1 MRAAAVW
8 ALTVLALG
16 ATATAAQAATSSD
29 SVLVKVDPG
38 AGPQARAEVGAA
50 LDADARRPLMAGW
63 AVYDLPGAVTLPQAR
78 DLLSDVPAADAVAL
92 DQRVKPLEVPDDTYW
107 AQQWPLPT
115 IDAPA
120 GWDASVGAAPVTVAV
135 IDTGVDTSQPD
146 LAGRLWRNTGE
157 IAANGIDDDGNGYVD
172 DVGGWNF
179 ADWNTQLYS
188 ASDGDS
194 HGTHVAGT
202 IAARRGNAYGVAGI
216 AANAVV
222 MPLKFLKPGG
232 GFTSDAITAI
242 QYAVANG
249 ARVIN
254 ASWGGTA
261 FSQPLCD
268 AIAQAGASGVLFVAA
283 AGNDGT
289 DNDSTGSWPANCPA
303 PNLVSVAATTSTDGL
318 ASFSNY
324 GASQVDVGAPGE
336 SVASTLPGGAFGYK
350 SGTSMAAPHVTGIA
364 AVVLGMHPGFT
375 PGQLKTAVMSGGQ
388 TDPALAGLTV
398 SGRRVDLLGALT
410 VAAGGIGP
418 DTTPPGPFGI
428 LSPAEGA
435 ATSLTVPIFRWT
447 PASDADS
454 GIAGYRLTVDGAT
467 MASVPAASTAAS
479 PAAPL
484 SEGVHNWSVVA
495 VDGQGN
501 TRSAGTRT
509 LIVDHTAPT
518 VAAAQSP
525 AAAARVAGPSVRLRW
540 VAARDTGSGLAGY
553 RLMVDGV
560 ATSSPAAGETTALVR
575 FRTGR
580 HTWQVVARDLA
591 GNESTGPSRAI
602 VVTSGGLTS
611 TARGR
616 LTLIR
621 LAPAVRSGA
630 RARLKVRVDRSA
642 RVSFSVRR
650 SSGGP
655 TLASQARRVPVGVS
669 TVVLSP
675 ALARRMAAPGVY
687 VVTARA
693 AGMRDSVR
701 VAVRGRR

>member
-1 MRAAAVW
+1 
-8 ALTVLALG
+8 
-16 ATATAAQAATSSD
+16 
-29 SVLVKVDPG
+29 
-38 AGPQARAEVGAA
+38 
-50 LDADARRPLMAGW
+50 MAGW
-63 AVYDLPGAVTLPQAR
+63 AVYDLPDAVTLPQAR

-92 DQRVKPLEVPDDTYW
+92 DQRVEPLEVPDDTYW
-107 AQQWPLPT
+107 AQQWPLPK

-179 ADWNTQLYS
+179 ADWNT
-188 ASDGDS
+188 
-194 HGTHVAGT
+194 
-202 IAARRGNAYGVAGI
+202 AALQRVGRRQPRHPRRRDDRGPARQRLRRGRDRRPTRAI
-216 AANAVV
+216 

-268 AIAQAGASGVLFVAA
+268 AIAQAGVSGVLFVAA

-336 SVASTLPGGAFGYK
+336 TVASTLPGGTFGYK

-364 AVVLGMHPGFT
+364 AVVLGTHPGFS

-418 DTTPPGPFGI
+418 DTTPPGPFAI

-435 ATSLTVPIFRWT
+435 ATSLTVPIFRWA

-467 MASVPAASTAAS
+467 VASVPADGTAAS
-479 PAAPL
+479 PGAPL
-484 SEGVHNWSVVA
+484 SEGFHNWSVVA

-540 VAARDTGSGLAGY
+540 AAARDSGSGLAGY

-580 HTWQVVARDLA
+580 HTWQVVARDVA
-591 GNESTGPSRAI
+591 GNESTGPARAI

-616 LTLIR
+616 LTLTR
-621 LAPAVRSGA
+621 LAPVVRPGG

-701 VAVRGRR
+701 VAVRARR